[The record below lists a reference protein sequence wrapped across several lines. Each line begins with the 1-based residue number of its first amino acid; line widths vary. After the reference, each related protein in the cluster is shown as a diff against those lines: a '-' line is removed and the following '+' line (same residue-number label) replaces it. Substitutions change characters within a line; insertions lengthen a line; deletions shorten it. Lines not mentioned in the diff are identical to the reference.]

1 MRVVCHG
8 IDLVDC
14 RRIGELV
21 ERHGARFL
29 NRVFTPVE
37 QAYSD
42 KHRRRV
48 ERLGARFAVKEAV
61 MKMLGVGWQDGIAWT
76 DIETYNDRLGKPMV
90 RLSGVI
96 AQLAKEMGIDQ
107 VSVSITHTSDL
118 AIASAIALGND
129 GCDGRDDAG
138 SGGEG
143 GGGQV
148 ASDGGDDE

>member
-14 RRIGELV
+14 GRIGELL
-21 ERHGARFL
+21 ERHEDRFL
-29 NRVFTPVE
+29 NRVFTPAE

-42 KHRRRV
+42 RHRRRV
-48 ERLGARFAVKEAV
+48 ERLGGRFAVKEAV

-76 DIETYNDRLGKPMV
+76 DIETYNDRLGKPLV

-96 AQLAKEMGIDQ
+96 AELAKKMGIAQ

-129 GCDGRDDAG
+129 VGAG
-138 SGGEG
+138 D
-143 GGGQV
+143 QV
-148 ASDGGDDE
+148 AGNGGDDE